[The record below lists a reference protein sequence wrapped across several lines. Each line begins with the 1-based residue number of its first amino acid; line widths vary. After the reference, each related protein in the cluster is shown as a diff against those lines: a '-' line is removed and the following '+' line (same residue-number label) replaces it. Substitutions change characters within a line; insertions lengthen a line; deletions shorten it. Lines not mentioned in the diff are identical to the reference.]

1 MKEIVTLEVINDLPN
16 KLELINKEVRMFNN
30 LLSKEMIN
38 KFY

>member
-1 MKEIVTLEVINDLPN
+1 MKEIVTLEVPN